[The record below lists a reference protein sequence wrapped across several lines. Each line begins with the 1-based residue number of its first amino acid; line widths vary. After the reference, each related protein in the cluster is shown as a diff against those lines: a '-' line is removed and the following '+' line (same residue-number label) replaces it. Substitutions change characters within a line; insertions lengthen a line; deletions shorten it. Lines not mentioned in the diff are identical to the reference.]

1 MKWKISGCI
10 LIVLL
15 ILVSCKNVKD
25 SSKELSTQSTSTTKP
40 IINNSTTTKSS
51 EAIQINSSTEQ
62 NPYGLEAPNDI
73 YTHLIVTNAKG
84 NKYLRDNGY
93 YTVIKTDTTN
103 PDQSFVSE
111 YSALLPNV
119 NDAYGGETYMYFWC
133 NSEMKRVLKDVWI
146 DDTIIFFEANED
158 YLNQLENAQTPSASL
173 QGDLDIEAINNGDI
187 NSLVGTWQ
195 NGTGDILVINADGTT
210 NRRQTVHTIKDSDKI
225 SKIPYASL
233 STGEIGGSIPL
244 GLFKAGFE
252 NPDGD
257 NSDATK
263 ARLILAQQGGAYPAE
278 SYYYRQ

>member
-10 LIVLL
+10 LVVLL
-15 ILVSCKNVKD
+15 ILVSCQSSKD
-25 SSKELSTQSTSTTKP
+25 SNKELSTQPTSTT
-40 IINNSTTTKSS
+40 NQSS
-51 EAIQINSSTEQ
+51 EAIQISSSTEQ
-62 NPYGLEAPNDI
+62 NPYGLKAPNDI
-73 YTHLIVTNAKG
+73 YIHLIVTNAKG
-84 NKYLRDNGY
+84 SEYLRANGY
-93 YTVIKTDTTN
+93 YTVLKTDTTN

-111 YSALLPNV
+111 HSEILPNL
-119 NDAYGGETYMYFWC
+119 NDAYGRKTYTYFWC
-133 NSEMKRVLKDVWI
+133 NSEVKRVLADVLI
-146 DDTIIFFEANED
+146 DDAVVFFEANED

-210 NRRQTVHTIKDSDKI
+210 NRRQIVHTIKDSDKT

-233 STGEIGGSIPL
+233 STGEMGGSIPL
-244 GLFKAGFE
+244 GLFKAGFK

-257 NSDATK
+257 NSDTTK
-263 ARLILAQQGGAYPAE
+263 PRLILAQQGGAYPAE